1 VIGTD
6 GLRLSLHPHPPLPL
20 PWGGSR
26 GGGRRKV
33 WDMSYVWR
41 LVLFAVA
48 IAAAEEGG
56 QAPLRGASP
65 LEDAASLVRQS
76 QEAFYHAGTDLKAR
90 VKMTL
95 LTKDGQQ
102 RLRELTMLR
111 KNEAEGSQRYF
122 LYFHGPP
129 DVRGTIFMVYT
140 YPNREDDRW
149 LFIPALNL
157 VQRVAARDSRSSFVG
172 SDFSYEDVS
181 GRDLEA
187 DTHRVV
193 RTEALGSRQT
203 VVIESVPTRE
213 ADYAKKLSW
222 IEQVTFLPL
231 KEEYYDVQGAPYK
244 VFTADEIRDV
254 QGFPTVTKRTMTN
267 VKTGHKTEVVY
278 ENVAYNVGLGEEIFT
293 ERALRR
299 PPEKWLK

>member
-1 VIGTD
+1 
-6 GLRLSLHPHPPLPL
+6 
-20 PWGGSR
+20 
-26 GGGRRKV
+26 
-33 WDMSYVWR
+33 MSYVWR
-41 LVLFAVA
+41 LVLFAVT

-102 RLRELTMLR
+102 RLRDLTMLR
-111 KNEAEGSQRYF
+111 RNEAEGSQRYF
-122 LYFHGPP
+122 LYFHGPA
-129 DVRGTIFMVYT
+129 DVRGTIFMVYK

-157 VQRVAARDSRSSFVG
+157 VQRIAARDSRSSFAG
-172 SDFSYEDVS
+172 SDFTYEDVS
-181 GRDLEA
+181 GRDVEA
-187 DTHRVV
+187 DTHRML
-193 RTEALGSRQT
+193 RTEALGERQAA
-203 VVIESVPTRE
+203 VIESVAGRE
-213 ADYAKKLSW
+213 ADYARKLTW
-222 IEQVTFLPL
+222 IDQTTHLPL
-231 KEEYYDVQGAPYK
+231 KEEHYDQQGMLYK
-244 VFTADEIRDV
+244 VFTADEIREV
-254 QGFPTVTKRTMTN
+254 QGLPTVAKRTMTN

-278 ENVAYNVGLGEEIFT
+278 ENVAYNVGLGEETFT

>member
-1 VIGTD
+1 MVRN
-6 GLRLSLHPHPPLPL
+6 GLVMMLAAI
-20 PWGGSR
+20 
-26 GGGRRKV
+26 
-33 WDMSYVWR
+33 
-41 LVLFAVA
+41 LVPSVVVA
-48 IAAAEEGG
+48 
-56 QAPLRGASP
+56 
-65 LEDAASLVRQS
+65 EDAASLVRQS
-76 QEAFYHAGTDLKAR
+76 QEAFHHAGTDLTAR

-95 LTKDGQQ
+95 VTKDGQQ
-102 RLRELTMLR
+102 RLRDLTMLR
-111 KNEAEGSQRYF
+111 KNETGGNQRYF
-122 LYFHGPP
+122 LYFHGPA
-129 DVRGTIFMVYT
+129 DVRGTVFMVYT

-187 DTHRVV
+187 DTHRVL
-193 RTEALGSRQT
+193 RTEMLGSRQT

-222 IEQVTFLPL
+222 IEQATFLPL
-231 KEEYYDVQGAPYK
+231 REEYYDIQGALYK
-244 VFTADEIRDV
+244 VFTAVEIRDV
-254 QGFPTVTKRTMTN
+254 QGLPTVTKRTMTN
-267 VKTGHKTEVVY
+267 VKTGHKTEVALEAVT
-278 ENVAYNVGLGEEIFT
+278 YNVGLGDEIFT

>member
-1 VIGTD
+1 MKTWIVFCATVSLIGMATV
-6 GLRLSLHPHPPLPL
+6 GQPSA
-20 PWGGSR
+20 
-26 GGGRRKV
+26 
-33 WDMSYVWR
+33 
-41 LVLFAVA
+41 AVA
-48 IAAAEEGG
+48 VDATEIVQKSQAVFFEAG
-56 QAPLRGASP
+56 Q
-65 LEDAASLVRQS
+65 
-76 QEAFYHAGTDLKAR
+76 DLKAR
-90 VKMTL
+90 IKMTL
-95 LTKDGQQ
+95 TTRDGQQ

-111 KNEAEGSQRYF
+111 NNYPAGEQKYF
-122 LYFHGPP
+122 LYFHSPA
-129 DVRGTIFMVYT
+129 DVSGTTFMVYK

-181 GRDLEA
+181 GRDIEA

-222 IEQVTFLPL
+222 IDQTTFLPL
-231 KEEYYDVQGAPYK
+231 KDEYYDIQGALYK
-244 VFTADEIRDV
+244 IFTADEIRDV
-254 QGFPTVTKRTMTN
+254 QGWPTATRRTMTN

-278 ENVAYNVGLGEEIFT
+278 ETVVYNVGLGDDIFT

-299 PPEKWLK
+299 PPEKWLR

>member
-1 VIGTD
+1 MMKRV
-6 GLRLSLHPHPPLPL
+6 L
-20 PWGGSR
+20 
-26 GGGRRKV
+26 
-33 WDMSYVWR
+33 
-41 LVLFAVA
+41 LVMLAVTVVA
-48 IAAAEEGG
+48 QEMG

-65 LEDAASLVRQS
+65 LDDAAPLVRQS
-76 QEAFYHAGTDLKAR
+76 QEAFHYAGTDLKAR

-95 LTKDGQQ
+95 LTKEGQQ
-102 RLRELTMLR
+102 RLRDLTMLR
-111 KNEAEGSQRYF
+111 KNEAGGNQRYF
-122 LYFHGPP
+122 LYFHGPA
-129 DVRGTIFMVYT
+129 DVRGTVFMVYT

-149 LFIPALNL
+149 LFLPALNL

-193 RTEALGSRQT
+193 RTEALSSRQT

-222 IEQVTFLPL
+222 IEQATFLPL
-231 KEEYYDVQGAPYK
+231 KEEYYDIQGALYK

-254 QGFPTVTKRTMTN
+254 QGLPTATRRTMTN
-267 VKTGHKTEVVY
+267 VKTGHKTEVVL
-278 ENVAYNVGLGEEIFT
+278 ETVSYNVGLGDEIFT